1 MKKVLLT
8 IALALAV
15 GSLSAQTADDK
26 AKAKAEAAAL
36 KAAQKEAKAQ
46 VKEAQQIWDALNL
59 QIQEK
64 KATSEGILDEC
75 KKGQEILQKALHSG
89 MIDEKK
95 LDEAYSLSTNLC
107 MHPLNIMLEAASN
120 KAPFDTAY
128 FYNNLTSKI
137 REALD
142 GGYFE
147 SFYQKYRNILGE
159 RCPD

>member
-64 KATSEGILDEC
+64 KSTAEGTLDEC

-89 MIDEKK
+89 MIDE
-95 LDEAYSLSTNLC
+95 
-107 MHPLNIMLEAASN
+107 
-120 KAPFDTAY
+120 
-128 FYNNLTSKI
+128 
-137 REALD
+137 
-142 GGYFE
+142 
-147 SFYQKYRNILGE
+147 
-159 RCPD
+159 